1 MKFHYEENQL
11 QQQKIQTYNN
21 NQSKTYGLFHA
32 YFVQEYQV
40 GIP

>member
-1 MKFHYEENQL
+1 MKFHYENQL
-11 QQQKIQTYNN
+11 QQKIQTYNN